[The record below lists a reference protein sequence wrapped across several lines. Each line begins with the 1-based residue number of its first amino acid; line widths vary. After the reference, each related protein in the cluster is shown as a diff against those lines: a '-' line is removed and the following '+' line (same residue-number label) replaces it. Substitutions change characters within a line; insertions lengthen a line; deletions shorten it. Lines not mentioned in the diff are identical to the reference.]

1 MSAKRSLKG
10 RRIPSLH
17 RHQPIRPQAFSIL
30 RLKPLLL
37 HISRRFAQ

>member
-30 RLKPLLL
+30 RFKPLLL
-37 HISRRFAQ
+37 HISRPLAQ